1 MKTKA
6 IALILMI
13 VTIIS
18 LLPCTVN
25 AASADNTISPLWQN
39 TNNINCQIYTDSNGY
54 AYAEATV
61 VGYTTVNKISATVY
75 IYRQNGSSWEYV
87 GEEYKTVNN
96 FLLTISCKFTP
107 TQGSYYRADYTFVV
121 TKNGVDE
128 TISKSR
134 YKSF

>member
-39 TNNINCQIYTDSNGY
+39 TNFIDCYIMTDSSGY
-54 AYAEATV
+54 AYAEGTV
-61 VGYTTVNKISATVY
+61 MGYTPVNKITADVYVYKQIGSA
-75 IYRQNGSSWEYV
+75 WMYV
-87 GEEYKTVNN
+87 GQDHKTANS
-96 FLLTISCKFTP
+96 FLLTISYKFTP
-107 TQGSYYRADYTFVV
+107 SQNSYYRADFTFVV

-128 TISKSR
+128 TITTTK
-134 YKSF
+134 YLTT